1 MIALSNVAIRW
12 RAEFVALTRRV
23 LLQAEELRAAFMLKK
38 KDLSALLI
46 SIFHGIFPLR
56 YIKFRICSTQEQLFS
71 DYYHDSGNV

>member
-38 KDLSALLI
+38 KRSFCSANKY
-46 SIFHGIFPLR
+46 FPR
-56 YIKFRICSTQEQLFS
+56 NFS
-71 DYYHDSGNV
+71 VALH

>member
-12 RAEFVALTRRV
+12 RAEFVALTRV